1 MSQAALPEV
10 MIVKTRSASPDR
22 DHDDTLEWLA
32 QQPGL
37 LDEYVDEWVAIVG
50 HEIVA
55 HAPSVID
62 AVREAKERG
71 YDDPLLVPV
80 MPPDVLIH

>member
-1 MSQAALPEV
+1 M
-10 MIVKTRSASPDR
+10 DR
-22 DHDDTLEWLA
+22 ERNQDGHHETTDHTATVEWLA
-32 QQPGL
+32 HQPGL
-37 LDEYVDEWVAIVG
+37 LDDYIDEWVAIVG

-80 MPPDVLIH
+80 TPPDVLFD